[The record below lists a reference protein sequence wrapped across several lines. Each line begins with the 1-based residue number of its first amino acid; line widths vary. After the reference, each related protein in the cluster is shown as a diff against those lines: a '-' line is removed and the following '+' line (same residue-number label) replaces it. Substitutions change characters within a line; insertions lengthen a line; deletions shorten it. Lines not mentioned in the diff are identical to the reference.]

1 MEIANLAYGSRSA
14 SEREE
19 IRRRFLAVDV
29 SNVSDVLDKIGLR
42 DQGLHASFTP
52 FPSAAG
58 KLAGWAYT
66 IRGEMA
72 SYTGSGDPKKME
84 ACHGIGQGEI
94 SVWSGDGEGI
104 CYFGELIALG
114 MMERG
119 STGALVDGGIR
130 DVRWLGEHGFP
141 VFARYRTAV
150 QSIGRW
156 RVTGWQEP
164 VYLRGAT
171 TDRVTIN
178 PGDFVVADDDGG
190 LVIPNDTI
198 AEVLPEAERL
208 TSLEAEIRREI
219 SAGLTLQQ
227 ALKKYGHV

>member
-1 MEIANLAYGSRSA
+1 MEIANLAYGLRSA

-29 SNVSDVLDKIGLR
+29 SNVADVLDTIGLP
-42 DQGLHASFTP
+42 DQGLHASFAP
-52 FPSAAG
+52 FPATAG

-66 IRGEMA
+66 IRGQMVP
-72 SYTGSGDPKKME
+72 YTGTGDPKKME
-84 ACHGIGQGEI
+84 ACHGIAPGEI

-119 STGALVDGGIR
+119 STGALVDGGVR
-130 DVRWLGEHGFP
+130 DVRWLGQHRFP
-141 VFARYRTAV
+141 VFARYRTAI

-178 PGDFVVADDDGG
+178 PGDFVCADDDGAV
-190 LVIPNDTI
+190 VIPNDAI
-198 AEVLPEAERL
+198 AHVLPEAERL
-208 TSLEAEIRREI
+208 TSREAEIRKEI
-219 SAGLTLQQ
+219 SAGLSLQE